1 LIRDFNTSQLA
12 VHETRLQTLAE
23 KIMVNYPKATM
34 QFAVQEQYRN
44 MKEILDQHPHITAN
58 AEEAY
63 RRAGLAVIKEPI
75 RGGTDGSR
83 LSFMG
88 LPCPNIFTG
97 MQAIHSKHE
106 WIGVRDM
113 EKAVDVLVELVQV
126 WEQADE

>member
-1 LIRDFNTSQLA
+1 MLGQ
-12 VHETRLQTLAE
+12 
-23 KIMVNYPKATM
+23 YPKATM
-34 QFAVQEQYRN
+34 DFVAKEQYRN
-44 MKEILDQHPHITAN
+44 MKEVLDQYPQVAAY

-63 RRAGLAVIKEPI
+63 HRLNIAVIKEPI

-106 WIGVRDM
+106 WIGVSDM
-113 EKAVDVLVELVQV
+113 EQSVAVLAMLAQV
-126 WEQADE
+126 WEQRS